1 MCEQA
6 ARYCR
11 DGVHKLLSKEQSKLR
26 SQNSETE
33 TAAQTSSGGAQLGG
47 IDGLV
52 RWIVTKMSDNKN
64 LSSREFL
71 KEESAVAREKFFNPE
86 PRKGISVILDIF
98 RRADKNDD
106 GKLSL
111 DEFQAFFSDG
121 TLNEE
126 ELEKLFHSIDSDN
139 TNFYITQQSPRL
151 TMFLTLVIL
160 SLPDDGKLSL
170 DEFQAFFSDGTLN
183 EEELEK
189 LFHSIDSDNTNMACS
204 VPAPKLTLHRLDKP
218 QHVGIPPKR
227 LCARPVY
234 ITCFEMTDAI
244 AVAVPPTEE
253 KGFKECKGQTAS
265 NVDTTSDEHAGINY
279 FASHMGDYEEVL
291 ASLETLNL
299 SILKAMDYTK
309 RVYERGTNVDQ
320 FVTRFLLK
328 ESSNQILSLLN
339 SVESAV
345 DAIEEQT
352 SQQTGHYQN
361 KGGHHIS
368 EAQYENPVHEY
379 PPNNRVTAI
388 EQKRNIQTGPVEI
401 REEGLEAQINRLS
414 ELIGRLESKTVWL
427 DLHQRLTDTDG
438 TACASLYLVR
448 QEMSVSQKHLGE
460 FCEALKQYM
469 KNVSAQRD
477 CFHVTAV
484 RLPDGI
490 TFVVYEFWEGE
501 EEWKRHLQSSPCKVF
516 QHVKVDTLTQPES
529 VSSVAVPGELSSLS
543 HTWHLHSKSPPSRET
558 ALFEP
563 LSVSIT
569 HLANL
574 FEMQKLQEH
583 PLLQQLYI
591 TLIRILF
598 IWTY

>member
-1 MCEQA
+1 MLCAEPEAMCEQA

-139 TNFYITQQSPRL
+139 TN
-151 TMFLTLVIL
+151 
-160 SLPDDGKLSL
+160 
-170 DEFQAFFSDGTLN
+170 
-183 EEELEK
+183 
-189 LFHSIDSDNTNMACS
+189 
-204 VPAPKLTLHRLDKP
+204 
-218 QHVGIPPKR
+218 
-227 LCARPVY
+227 
-234 ITCFEMTDAI
+234 
-244 AVAVPPTEE
+244 
-253 KGFKECKGQTAS
+253 
-265 NVDTTSDEHAGINY
+265 NVDTNELCDY

-368 EAQYENPVHEY
+368 EARYENPVHEY

-529 VSSVAVPGELSSLS
+529 VSSVAVPAAWCSL
-543 HTWHLHSKSPPSRET
+543 
-558 ALFEP
+558 
-563 LSVSIT
+563 
-569 HLANL
+569 N
-574 FEMQKLQEH
+574 QD
-583 PLLQQLYI
+583 
-591 TLIRILF
+591 
-598 IWTY
+598 